1 LKRSSQEQPSARGA
15 PRGFTLLELLIVIGI
30 IAILASMLLPAIRSV
45 SRASRISAT
54 ESLIQ
59 RLSGALEMYRRREVF
74 YPPDYIPATTG
85 AEPTR
90 LLRFDGSDIVELSAA
105 RYPAEALYYYLAHKH
120 LSEYHPF
127 ANLAADETTD
137 LNHNGTPEIVDPWG
151 RPLLYNR
158 RAFPGH
164 DSTYFNFPGEAGEA
178 KSNPCHNRDSFDLY
192 SLGPDG
198 QTGSSDDIP
207 DPKAGNL
214 GEYFTKA
221 MNETQDGH
229 DEDDISNWTK

>member
-1 LKRSSQEQPSARGA
+1 MKRPSQAQPSGRGA

-54 ESLIQ
+54 ETLIQ

-74 YPPDYIPATTG
+74 YPPDFIPATTDG
-85 AEPTR
+85 QPTK
-90 LLRFDGSDIVELSAA
+90 LLDFDGAGPTDLEAP

-127 ANLAADETTD
+127 VNLAGDETTD
-137 LNHNGTPEIVDPWG
+137 LDHNGTPEIVDSWG

-158 RAFPGH
+158 RGFPGY
-164 DSTYFNFPGEAGEA
+164 DSDYFNFAG
-178 KSNPCHNRDSFDLY
+178 NPRHNSDSFDLY

-198 QTGSSDDIP
+198 QTGTTHIP
-207 DPKAGNL
+207 DPKASNF
-214 GEYFTKA
+214 ETYFTKA
-221 MNETQDGH
+221 MNEFQDGH
-229 DEDDISNWTK
+229 DEDDICNWTK

>member
-1 LKRSSQEQPSARGA
+1 VQPSGRGA

-30 IAILASMLLPAIRSV
+30 IAILAGMLLPAIRSV

-85 AEPTR
+85 AEPTK
-90 LLRFDGSDIVELSAA
+90 LLRFDGSDIPVELSAA

-120 LSEYHPF
+120 LSDHHPF
-127 ANLAADETTD
+127 VTLAGDETTD

-164 DSTYFNFPGEAGEA
+164 DSDYFNFAG
-178 KSNPCHNRDSFDLY
+178 NPRHNSDSFDLY
-192 SLGPDG
+192 SIGPDG
-198 QTGSSDDIP
+198 QTGTNDDIP

-214 GEYFTKA
+214 DEYFTKA
-221 MNETQDGH
+221 MNEFQDGH
-229 DEDDISNWTK
+229 DEDDISNWAK